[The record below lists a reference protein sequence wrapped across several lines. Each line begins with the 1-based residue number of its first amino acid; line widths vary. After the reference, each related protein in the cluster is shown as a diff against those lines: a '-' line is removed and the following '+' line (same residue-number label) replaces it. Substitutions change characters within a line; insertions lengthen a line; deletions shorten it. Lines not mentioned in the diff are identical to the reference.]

1 MGQCP
6 HSVSPLR
13 SEESSHE
20 AIRESWSLQKQE
32 EVGARGKRDPKQRQK
47 MQTQGACDGK
57 TLQKK
62 RHMGRGRMRQL
73 DFKEGRVR
81 KGGAEKWKFTRKK
94 SKCKNRKTT

>member
-1 MGQCP
+1 
-6 HSVSPLR
+6 
-13 SEESSHE
+13 
-20 AIRESWSLQKQE
+20 
-32 EVGARGKRDPKQRQK
+32 

-81 KGGAEKWKFTRKK
+81 KGGAEKWKFTNKK
-94 SKCKNRKTT
+94 KDERNTEVFRHPLL